1 MRPSTSAPD
10 RQTLLLPVLDTLF
23 WLLAAFVPCRLHG
36 DAFASPAALSVLA
49 CAAVAA
55 VVSLCLGYL
64 WLLTYRRRYP
74 AGSFDEVT
82 AVVTQFG
89 VSALVM
95 FGVAATWGLITDT
108 PLRALTLAAVFALA
122 LLAALTARF
131 AARLVNT
138 YRASQYYQRVAR
150 GQDRIVVVGAGR
162 VGQQIIHLTKFD
174 AASPFT
180 PVGLVDDDPAKRNL
194 RILGVPVRGGV
205 DDLIDVCAELSA
217 STVVIAVA
225 DFPADRLKTV
235 TTSCAEHGIR
245 VMTIVPVRQLA
256 HRALQISDIREI
268 DLAEVLGR
276 REIHTDVSQIAGYLS
291 GRTVL
296 VTGAGGSIGSE
307 LARQIHRFG
316 PKELVL
322 LDRDESALHAVQ
334 LDIYGKGLLDTRD
347 MVLCDIRDRA
357 ALEAVFAEHRPQV
370 VFHAAA
376 LKHLPMLEM
385 YPEEGWKTNAL
396 GSRNVIEL
404 ARRYDVQTLVNI
416 STDKAADPT
425 SVLGRTKLAAERMTT
440 ATALDCGRRFVSVR
454 FGNVLGSRGSML
466 WTFKRQIEEGG
477 PVTVT
482 HPDVERFF
490 MTIPEA
496 CQLVLQAGSFGRPG
510 DTMVLDMGEPVKIVD
525 VARRLI
531 AQSGKDIPIE
541 YTGLRPGEKLTEDL
555 VAHSEHG
562 ERPFHPLVSHVRV
575 QPQPTPQVEELHAW
589 AVGEDPLA
597 GADSAPADAAAP
609 AGPAPGV
616 AAGSTTDPTD
626 TALPVPDSAEALR

>member
-1 MRPSTSAPD
+1 M
-10 RQTLLLPVLDTLF
+10 PVVDTLF
-23 WLLAAFVPCRLHG
+23 WLLAAFVACRLHG
-36 DAFASPAALSVLA
+36 DAFTSPAALTLLA
-49 CAAVAA
+49 CAAVAGI
-55 VVSLCLGYL
+55 VSLCLGYL

-74 AGSFDEVT
+74 AGSFEEAT
-82 AVVTQFG
+82 AVAAQFG

-95 FGVAATWGLITDT
+95 LVVAAGWAAATGT
-108 PLRALTLAAVFALA
+108 PLRTLTLSATFALA
-122 LLAALTARF
+122 LLAALTVRF
-131 AARLVNT
+131 AARLVTT
-138 YRASQYYQRVAR
+138 YQASQYYQRVAR
-150 GQDRIVVVGAGR
+150 DQAPIVVVGAGR
-162 VGQQIIHLTKFD
+162 VGEQIIHLTKFD

-194 RILGVPVRGGV
+194 RILGVPVSGTV
-205 DDLIDVCAELSA
+205 DDLIDVCTELSA
-217 STVVIAVA
+217 ATVVIAVA
-225 DFPADRLKTV
+225 DFPAERLKQV
-235 TTSCAEHGIR
+235 TTGCAEHGIR
-245 VMTIVPVRQLA
+245 VMTIVPVRQLTN
-256 HRALQISDIREI
+256 RALQISDIREI

-307 LARQIHRFG
+307 LARQIHGFG
-316 PKELVL
+316 PKELVM
-322 LDRDESALHAVQ
+322 LDRDESALHSVQ

-347 MVLCDIRDRA
+347 MVLCDIRDRD
-357 ALEAVFAEHRPQV
+357 ALEAVFAEHRPEV

-385 YPEEGWKTNAL
+385 YPEEGWKTNVL
-396 GSRNVIEL
+396 GSRNVIDL
-404 ARRYDVQTLVNI
+404 ALRYDVQTLVNI

-425 SVLGRTKLAAERMTT
+425 SVLGRTKLLAERMTT
-440 ATALDCGRRFVSVR
+440 ATALECGRRFVSVR

-477 PVTVT
+477 PITVT

-525 VARRLI
+525 VARRLV
-531 AQSGKDIPIE
+531 AQSGKDIRIE
-541 YTGLRPGEKLTEDL
+541 FTGLRPGEKLSEDL
-555 VAHSEHG
+555 VGHSEHG

-575 QPQPTPQVEELHAW
+575 QEEALQAVEELHAW
-589 AVGEDPLA
+589 AVGEDPLEGKA
-597 GADSAPADAAAP
+597 QTPPDDAA
-609 AGPAPGV
+609 V
-616 AAGSTTDPTD
+616 RLS
-626 TALPVPDSAEALR
+626 LPVPDSAEALR

>member
-1 MRPSTSAPD
+1 MRPNTPSSE
-10 RQTLLLPVLDTLF
+10 RQPLFLPIIDTLF
-23 WLLAAFVPCRLHG
+23 WLLAAFVAFRLHG
-36 DAFASPAALSVLA
+36 DALASTAALSLLA
-49 CAAVAA
+49 LAALAGA
-55 VVSLCLGYL
+55 VSLCLGYL

-74 AGSFDEVT
+74 AGSFEEAT
-82 AVVTQFG
+82 AVATQFG

-95 FGVAATWGLITDT
+95 LVVAACWAAATAT
-108 PLRALTLAAVFALA
+108 PLRTLTLAATFALA
-122 LLAALTARF
+122 LLAALTVRF
-131 AARLVNT
+131 AMRLMTT
-138 YRASQYYQRVAR
+138 YQASQYYQRVAR
-150 GQDRIVVVGAGR
+150 DQAPIIVVGAGR
-162 VGQQIIHLTKFD
+162 VGEQIIHLTKFD

-180 PVGLVDDDPAKRNL
+180 PVGLVDDDPTKRNL
-194 RILGVPVRGGV
+194 RILGVPVRGTV
-205 DDLIDVCAELSA
+205 DDLISVCAELSA
-217 STVVIAVA
+217 ATVVIAVA
-225 DFPADRLKTV
+225 DFPADRLKQV

-245 VMTIVPVRQLA
+245 VMTIVPVRQLTN
-256 HRALQISDIREI
+256 RTLQISDIREI

-307 LARQIHRFG
+307 IARQIHRFG
-316 PKELVL
+316 PKELLL

-347 MVLCDIRDRA
+347 MVLCDIRDRD

-385 YPEEGWKTNAL
+385 YPEEGWKTNVL

-404 ARRYDVQTLVNI
+404 SLKYDVQTLVNI

-425 SVLGRTKLAAERMTT
+425 SVLGRTKLLAERMTT
-440 ATALDCGRRFVSVR
+440 ATALECGRRFVSVR

-477 PVTVT
+477 PITVT

-525 VARRLI
+525 VAQRLI
-531 AQSGKDIPIE
+531 AQSGKDVQIE
-541 YTGLRPGEKLTEDL
+541 FTGLRPGEKLSEDL

-575 QPQPTPQVEELHAW
+575 QQEATQAVEEMHAW
-589 AVGEDPLA
+589 AVGEDPLDEA
-597 GADSAPADAAAP
+597 PQAASHGSAAV
-609 AGPAPGV
+609 G
-616 AAGSTTDPTD
+616 
-626 TALPVPDSAEALR
+626 LRVPDSAEALR

>member
-1 MRPSTSAPD
+1 MRVPE
-10 RQTLLLPVLDTLF
+10 RHQLFLPIIDTLF
-23 WLLAAFVPCRLHG
+23 WLLAAFVACRLHG
-36 DAFASPAALSVLA
+36 DAFASAAALTIFA
-49 CAAVAA
+49 DAAIAA

-64 WLLTYRRRYP
+64 WLLTYRRRYQV
-74 AGSFDEVT
+74 GSFEEAT
-82 AVVTQFG
+82 ALAVQFG
-89 VSALVM
+89 VSAVVM
-95 FGVAATWGLITDT
+95 LASAAAWSAATGT
-108 PLRALTLAAVFALA
+108 PLRVLALVAVFV
-122 LLAALTARF
+122 AALMASLMTRF
-131 AARLVNT
+131 VLRLIAT
-138 YRASQYYQRVAR
+138 YQTSRRYQRVA
-150 GQDRIVVVGAGR
+150 QDQAPTVVVGAGW

-194 RILGVPVRGGV
+194 RILGVPVRGTV
-205 DDLIDVCAELSA
+205 DDLIDVCTETAA
-217 STVVIAVA
+217 TTVVIGVA
-225 DFPADRLKTV
+225 DFPAERLKAV
-235 TTSCAEHGIR
+235 TTRCAERGIR
-245 VMTIVPVRQLA
+245 VMTIVPVRQMA
-256 HRALQISDIREI
+256 RRALQISDIREI

-307 LARQIHRFG
+307 IARQIHGFH

-322 LDRDESALHAVQ
+322 LDRDESALHSIQ

-347 MVLCDIRDRA
+347 MVLCDIRDRD
-357 ALEAVFAEHRPQV
+357 ALEAVFAEHRPEV

-385 YPEEGWKTNAL
+385 YPDEGWKTNVL
-396 GSRNVIEL
+396 GSRNVIDL
-404 ARRYDVQTLVNI
+404 ARQYDVQTLVNI

-425 SVLGRTKLAAERMTT
+425 SVLGRTKLLAERMTT
-440 ATALDCGRRFVSVR
+440 ATAAACGRRFVSVR

-525 VARRLI
+525 VAHRLI
-531 AQSGKDIPIE
+531 AQSGQDVPIE
-541 YTGLRPGEKLTEDL
+541 FTGLRPGEKLSEDL
-555 VAHSEHG
+555 VGHAEHG
-562 ERPFHPLVSHVRV
+562 ERPFHPLISHVRV
-575 QPQPTPQVEELHAW
+575 TEAQPQTVEDLHAW

-597 GADSAPADAAAP
+597 EVPSAVGADAARP
-609 AGPAPGV
+609 
-616 AAGSTTDPTD
+616 
-626 TALPVPDSAEALR
+626 LPDSAEALR

>member
-1 MRPSTSAPD
+1 MRPNTSAPE
-10 RQTLLLPVLDTLF
+10 RQALLLPVIDTVF
-23 WLLAAFVPCRLHG
+23 WLLGAFLACQLHG
-36 DAFASPAALSVLA
+36 DAFASSAALTVLA
-49 CAAVAA
+49 CAAVGSA
-55 VVSLCLGYL
+55 VSLCLGYL
-64 WLLTYRRRYP
+64 WLLTYRRRYHV
-74 AGSFDEVT
+74 GSFDET
-82 AVVTQFG
+82 AAIATQFA

-95 FGVAATWGLITDT
+95 LGVAAVWAAATGS
-108 PLRALTLAAVFALA
+108 PLRTLTLAAVVALA

-131 AARLVNT
+131 AVRLVTT
-138 YRASQYYQRVAR
+138 YQASQYYRRVAR
-150 GQDRIVVVGAGR
+150 GQDRMIVVGAGR
-162 VGQQIIHLTKFD
+162 VGQQIIYLTKFD
-174 AASPFT
+174 AASPFN

-194 RILGVPVRGGV
+194 RILGVPVRGTV
-205 DDLIDVCAELSA
+205 DDLIDVCADASA
-217 STVVIAVA
+217 ATVVIAVA
-225 DFPADRLKTV
+225 DFPADRLKAV

-256 HRALQISDIREI
+256 RRALQISDIREI

-276 REIHTDVSQIAGYLS
+276 REIHTDVSQIASYLS

-316 PKELVL
+316 PRELVL
-322 LDRDESALHAVQ
+322 LDRDESALHSVQ

-357 ALEAVFAEHRPQV
+357 ALDSVFAEHRPEV

-396 GSRNVIEL
+396 GSRNVLEL
-404 ARRYDVQTLVNI
+404 ALKYDVQTLVNI

-440 ATALDCGRRFVSVR
+440 ATARQCGRRFVSVR

-496 CQLVLQAGSFGRPG
+496 CELVLQAGSFGRPG
-510 DTMVLDMGEPVKIVD
+510 DTMVLDMGEPVRIVD

-531 AQSGKDIPIE
+531 AQSGKEVDIE
-541 YTGLRPGEKLTEDL
+541 FTGLRPGEKLSEEL
-555 VAHSEHG
+555 VGRSEHG

-575 QPQPTPQVEELHAW
+575 TQQSLQEIEELHAW

-597 GADSAPADAAAP
+597 GLDTDRASVVASTAPVSDAPADVDVDA
-609 AGPAPGV
+609 V
-616 AAGSTTDPTD
+616 Q
-626 TALPVPDSAEALR
+626 VPDSAEALR